1 MNRIQLMNVFSD
13 PMNRIQLMNVFSGPM
28 NRLLRVET
36 GAVHILESTIGTT
49 YMVPAMEVSEI
60 ESLKKEFEGQIR
72 SF

>member
-1 MNRIQLMNVFSD
+1 
-13 PMNRIQLMNVFSGPM
+13 MNRIQLMNVFSGPM

-49 YMVPAMEVSEI
+49 YMVPSMEVSEI

>member
-1 MNRIQLMNVFSD
+1 
-13 PMNRIQLMNVFSGPM
+13 MNRIQLMNVFSGQM
-28 NRLLRVET
+28 NRLLRVKT
-36 GAVHILESTIGTT
+36 GAVHILESTIGST

>member
-1 MNRIQLMNVFSD
+1 
-13 PMNRIQLMNVFSGPM
+13 MNVFSGQM
-28 NRLLRVET
+28 NRLLRVKT
-36 GAVHILESTIGTT
+36 GAVHILASTIGTT